1 MMEKMT
7 EMKAMMMLL
16 RPFTPWLPSGLN
28 PNITFSDNLKKKNQ
42 KNKNSP
48 VLPDPM
54 L

>member
-7 EMKAMMMLL
+7 EMKAMMVLL

-28 PNITFSDNLKKKNQ
+28 PNITFSDNLKKQ